1 MVLTDGNVVLVSTM
15 DHHVVVRVCK
25 HVALP
30 CLLTDSLVGVR
41 SDSEATQPGHQ
52 LANLIGTTGAAMVLI
67 RPYLRANVHRKSK
80 NYFAAR
86 LPENGN
92 PGVLSI
98 VFTTTRVAQQ
108 PLRAL

>member
-30 CLLTDSLVGVR
+30 CLLTHSLVGVR

-52 LANLIGTTGAAMVLI
+52 LANLIGTVGSERATDRVAAILAGWRRRGAQVSRLLLD
-67 RPYLRANVHRKSK
+67 RLRQPRVELLRRAPSRKSVIPA
-80 NYFAAR
+80 Y
-86 LPENGN
+86 
-92 PGVLSI
+92 
-98 VFTTTRVAQQ
+98 
-108 PLRAL
+108 

>member
-52 LANLIGTTGAAMVLI
+52 LANLIGTVGSE
-67 RPYLRANVHRKSK
+67 RA
-80 NYFAAR
+80 
-86 LPENGN
+86 
-92 PGVLSI
+92 
-98 VFTTTRVAQQ
+98 TDRVAAI
-108 PLRAL
+108 LAG